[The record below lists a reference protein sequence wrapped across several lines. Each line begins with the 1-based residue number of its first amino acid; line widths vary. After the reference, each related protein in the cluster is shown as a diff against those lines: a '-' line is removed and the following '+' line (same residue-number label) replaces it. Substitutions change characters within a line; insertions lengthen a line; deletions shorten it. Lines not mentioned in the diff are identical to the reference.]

1 MRRMIAIRSAL
12 LLMLAAVVLK
22 PALLQTAPLHAIGS
36 SQEWQVVFYNPVESD
51 SELPAAEFV
60 IVTQDGLA
68 ESIPMPESIYDPI
81 LPEDGEDPQYTVGR
95 IAVSSDQRWLAVVYA
110 PVEDPTLP
118 ALPLSVFDLETGESL
133 EIEMP
138 AEFPLFYNYTFS
150 PDGQK
155 IALTYVGA
163 ESSDAAVQD
172 GEVSGGMMLVDL
184 ASGEVEAQVE
194 MDEVNDAIDSPNE
207 DVWGLIVSWV
217 DGDSIPFVPACFF
230 CQQIQPDLI
239 QLWNPADNSF
249 TQTERY
255 YFNFGSLLPESG
267 EVVVASL
274 NPGYP
279 LGDEDDVADAYL
291 PPSNV
296 IEYYGP
302 EDDPRGEGQ
311 VVFFDDS
318 RFPLGGSPWV
328 QDGRAFLTRQQGDP
342 DAVLV
347 FRDGSQV
354 SFTLP
359 TGPVIVIGTPDG
371 AVIVDEDGIVYDY
384 RVINGEMTGEEVTQL
399 NFDRAYNLDTVNV
412 VYSTPIG
419 ETSTGKP
426 FPRVPEPG
434 TTAMR

>member
-1 MRRMIAIRSAL
+1 MRQKIAIRAAL
-12 LLMLAAVVLK
+12 LLVLAALVFK
-22 PALLQTAPLHAIGS
+22 PGFLHTVPLQAIGS
-36 SQEWQVVFYNPVESD
+36 SQEWQVVFFNPLERNT
-51 SELPAAEFV
+51 ELPAAEFV
-60 IVTQDGLA
+60 VVTQDGLA
-68 ESIPMPESIYDPI
+68 ETIPMPERVYDPVI
-81 LPEDGEDPQYTVGR
+81 PADGEDALYTLGR
-95 IAVSSDQRWLAVVYA
+95 ISVSSDQRWLAATYA
-110 PVEDPTLP
+110 PLDDPTLP
-118 ALPLSVFDLETGESL
+118 ALPLMVFDLESDDQF
-133 EIEMP
+133 EIRMP
-138 AEFPLFYNYTFS
+138 SEFPLFYNYTFS
-150 PDGQK
+150 PDAQK

-163 ESSDAAVQD
+163 NSAEAVIQD

-184 ASGEVEAQVE
+184 ASGEVEAQIEV
-194 MDEVNDAIDSPNE
+194 DEVNAGIESDNE
-207 DVWGLIVSWV
+207 DVWTLIVSWV
-217 DGDSIPFVPACFF
+217 EGESIPFVPACFF
-230 CQQIQPDLI
+230 CQQIQPELI
-239 QLWNPADNSF
+239 HLWNPADNTF
-249 TQTERY
+249 TQTDRY

-267 EVVVASL
+267 EIVVASL

-279 LGDEDDVADAYL
+279 LGNEEDVAGAYL

-302 EDDPRGEGQ
+302 NDDPRSEGL

-354 SFTLP
+354 PFTLP

-399 NFDRAYNLDTVNV
+399 NFDRSYNLDTVNV
-412 VYSTPIG
+412 IYSTPIG

-426 FPRVPEPG
+426 FPGVPEPG
-434 TTAMR
+434 STAMR